1 MTIVTRYL
9 LREFSRMAAA
19 AAGGFLFLF
28 IVIDFVERADEFLK
42 YKVSPL
48 EMFRYYLYGAPN
60 IFILTS
66 PVAVLLAVL
75 ITVSLRTR
83 ANEFTAIFSGGI
95 SLARACAPLLAGCA
109 VIFALSLVASE
120 TVAPP
125 ANRKAREIARFAVSP
140 GKVGAEFSLN
150 RYWIRGAN
158 GILSAQVVHPERREL
173 SGFQYLEVDGDFRLL
188 RRVDARSAIFLED
201 GKWFLREGT
210 ERRFSKNNIETVR
223 FTDRDFFFPETL
235 LAFLVGETPPEEMT
249 YAQLSDY
256 VRDSLAHG
264 YDVRRYEVDL
274 NAKLSYPFLNI
285 VISLL
290 AIPIALRSPRSGGVW
305 RSIGA
310 GLLIGFVCW
319 IVLSASLSLGR
330 KGLLPPLAAA
340 WLPDL
345 AIASAGVY
353 LFRQTRR

>member
-19 AAGGFLFLF
+19 ATVGFLLLF
-28 IVIDFVERADEFLK
+28 VVIDFVERADEFLK
-42 YKVSPL
+42 TKVSPWEIL
-48 EMFRYYLYGAPN
+48 GYYLYSAPN

-75 ITVSLRTR
+75 ITVSLRAR

-95 SLARACAPLLAGCA
+95 SLGRACAPLLAGCA

-120 TVAPP
+120 TVAPR
-125 ANRKAREIARFAVSP
+125 ANRKAREIAQFAVRP

-173 SGFQYLEVDGDFRLL
+173 SGFQYLEVDGDFRLM

-201 GKWFLREGT
+201 GKWLLREGT
-210 ERRFSKNNIETVR
+210 ERRFSGNIETVR
-223 FTDRDFFFPETL
+223 FTDREFFFPETL
-235 LAFLVGETPPEEMT
+235 LGFLEGETPPEEMT

-256 VRDSLAHG
+256 VRDSIARG

-274 NAKLSYPFLNI
+274 HAKLSYPLLN
-285 VISLL
+285 VAISLL

-310 GLLIGFVCW
+310 GLFIGFVCW

-345 AIASAGVY
+345 AIASAGVF
-353 LFRQTRR
+353 LLRHTRR